1 MPEALW
7 QDIRY
12 AARSLRR
19 TPGFTLAAVITLA
32 LGIGATTAIFSI
44 VDAVIIRPLTY
55 RDADRLYTVHE
66 VIPVVAT
73 TTPLAP
79 VNARH
84 FQEWRTEA
92 RSFEDMALI
101 GPLELEL
108 TGGGAEPE
116 RVQAARVSPS
126 LFGML
131 GVQPQIGRT
140 FFVEE
145 DAPGRDRVVILGHEL
160 WRRRFD
166 ADPNV
171 AGRSIQ
177 LDGEPYTVI
186 GVLPASFGL
195 PKLSH
200 LYGVSIAAN
209 QPQLWKP
216 FAARGE
222 ELNLLSAYNHICIAK
237 LKSDVS
243 SEAARVELN
252 TIQANLMQQLPDR
265 PEFKTALVSL
275 RDQIT
280 SRSRIALQLILSVV
294 AMVMLIACVNI
305 ANMLLARGIQRRHE
319 MAVRRATGAS
329 RVRLVSQLL
338 SEGFV
343 LSTLGGVIGVGVAI
357 GILHLVL
364 AYAPLDV
371 PRLDEVALDGR
382 VLLFALAT
390 SWLAGALVGLI
401 PAWQLSRTDP
411 SDALKSASRHIT
423 ASRTSEGMRSWLV
436 AIEVS
441 VSTTCVIVGGLLLF
455 SFMNLVNVDGGFE
468 SDQILTVTLS
478 LPAARYSTPEEMTSF
493 RQVLLERVRVT
504 SGVTSVGLT
513 NRLPISGQVANSAI
527 AVEGQ
532 NVPRMERPIVDVQ
545 IVDPMYF
552 STLRIPLRAG
562 RVFEGSERDRRR
574 VAVISEQT
582 AARVWP
588 GESPL
593 GKRFSRGPDGSPLI
607 EVIGVVGDVRTV
619 GLAENAPMN
628 VYLPYWDFP
637 LPIRTAALAIR
648 TASDPL
654 AVASAARE
662 TIRQLDPDLALPAFR
677 TMDEVVSTSVAPRR
691 FQMYLL
697 LLLAATA
704 LLLAGLGVYAVS
716 AQRVAERTN
725 EIGIRMAIGADPIR
739 ISLLILRQSLTFVI
753 VGISAGLGISI
764 AVTRLLRSQLFDV
777 SPIDPTTFVGT
788 SVFLITVALFA
799 TYVPTRRATQIDP
812 GLALRWE

>member
-1 MPEALW
+1 
-7 QDIRY
+7 
-12 AARSLRR
+12 
-19 TPGFTLAAVITLA
+19 
-32 LGIGATTAIFSI
+32 
-44 VDAVIIRPLTY
+44 
-55 RDADRLYTVHE
+55 
-66 VIPVVAT
+66 
-73 TTPLAP
+73 
-79 VNARH
+79 
-84 FQEWRTEA
+84 
-92 RSFEDMALI
+92 
-101 GPLELEL
+101 
-108 TGGGAEPE
+108 
-116 RVQAARVSPS
+116 
-126 LFGML
+126 
-131 GVQPQIGRT
+131 
-140 FFVEE
+140 
-145 DAPGRDRVVILGHEL
+145 
-160 WRRRFD
+160 
-166 ADPNV
+166 
-171 AGRSIQ
+171 
-177 LDGEPYTVI
+177 
-186 GVLPASFGL
+186 
-195 PKLSH
+195 
-200 LYGVSIAAN
+200 
-209 QPQLWKP
+209 
-216 FAARGE
+216 
-222 ELNLLSAYNHICIAK
+222 
-237 LKSDVS
+237 
-243 SEAARVELN
+243 
-252 TIQANLMQQLPDR
+252 
-265 PEFKTALVSL
+265 
-275 RDQIT
+275 
-280 SRSRIALQLILSVV
+280 
-294 AMVMLIACVNI
+294 
-305 ANMLLARGIQRRHE
+305 
-319 MAVRRATGAS
+319 
-329 RVRLVSQLL
+329 
-338 SEGFV
+338 
-343 LSTLGGVIGVGVAI
+343 
-357 GILHLVL
+357 
-364 AYAPLDV
+364 
-371 PRLDEVALDGR
+371 
-382 VLLFALAT
+382 
-390 SWLAGALVGLI
+390 
-401 PAWQLSRTDP
+401 
-411 SDALKSASRHIT
+411 
-423 ASRTSEGMRSWLV
+423 
-436 AIEVS
+436 
-441 VSTTCVIVGGLLLF
+441 
-455 SFMNLVNVDGGFE
+455 
-468 SDQILTVTLS
+468 
-478 LPAARYSTPEEMTSF
+478 
-493 RQVLLERVRVT
+493 
-504 SGVTSVGLT
+504 
-513 NRLPISGQVANSAI
+513 
-527 AVEGQ
+527 
-532 NVPRMERPIVDVQ
+532 MERPIVDVQ